1 MSQVNPSPDK
11 PSINQYTQGLSSV
24 ALIGGEIGCMT
35 LFIVL
40 VGVFAGNWLDGV
52 LGTKPL
58 FILLFV
64 LGSAPLALAL
74 TYMLAMRAVKNLSKS
89 YPTARESQLLE
100 EESPR
105 E

>member
-11 PSINQYTQGLSSV
+11 PSINQITQSLSSV
-24 ALIGGEIGCMT
+24 AFLGGEIGCMT
-35 LFIVL
+35 LLIVL
-40 VGVFAGNWLDGV
+40 VGVFAGNWLDQA

-74 TYMLAMRAVKNLSKS
+74 TYMVAMRAGKNLSKS
-89 YPTARESQLLE
+89 YPTARGSQPLE